1 MKGTNFFRMQVSIP
15 HMPPVLLAAPPALQ
29 SLAQAIGLACGR
41 DGVPGAQA
49 MLEALRDAVRTPDLL
64 QATHRVGS
72 DTGYARHVV
81 HADPLDRFTVLALV
95 WRPGQ
100 FSPVHWHHS
109 WCAYAVVSGLL
120 QETGYDWDE
129 ASGRATASMRRERGV
144 GDASFAIAGSIR
156 IHRLGNGG
164 TREAISLHVY
174 GVPAVQITT
183 GVNRVVDPLAVR

>member
-1 MKGTNFFRMQVSIP
+1 
-15 HMPPVLLAAPPALQ
+15 MPTALLAAPPALQ
-29 SLAQAIGLACGR
+29 SFARAIGMACGQ
-41 DGVPGAQA
+41 GGAPSPEVQ
-49 MLEALRDAVRTPDLL
+49 LGALREAVRAPDLL
-64 QATHRVGS
+64 DAAHRAGS
-72 DTGYARHVV
+72 DKGYVRHVV

-129 ASGRATASMRRERGV
+129 ASGRATASMRRGRAQ
-144 GDASFAIAGSIR
+144 GDCSFASAGSTR

-164 TREAISLHVY
+164 VHEAISLHVY
-174 GVPAVQITT
+174 GVAAGRITT
-183 GVNRVVDPLAVR
+183 GVNRVVDPLAVG

>member
-1 MKGTNFFRMQVSIP
+1 
-15 HMPPVLLAAPPALQ
+15 MPAASVAAPPALQ
-29 SLAQAIGLACGR
+29 SLANAIGLACGR
-41 DGVPGAQA
+41 GGVPHGEA
-49 MLEALRDAVRTPDLL
+49 MLAALRGAVRAPDLL
-64 QATHRVGS
+64 DAAHRAGS
-72 DTGYARHVV
+72 DSGYTRHVV

-120 QETGYDWDE
+120 QETCYDWNE
-129 ASGRATASMRRERGV
+129 ASGCATAAMRRERGE
-144 GDASFAIAGSIR
+144 GDASFAIAGSTR

-174 GVPAVQITT
+174 GVAAARITT

>member
-1 MKGTNFFRMQVSIP
+1 
-15 HMPPVLLAAPPALQ
+15 MPPALLATPPALQ

-41 DGVPGAQA
+41 DGVPGAAA
-49 MLEALRDAVRTPDLL
+49 MLATLRDAVRAPDLL
-64 QATHRVGS
+64 DAAHRAGS

-120 QETGYDWDE
+120 QEAGYDWDE
-129 ASGRATASMRRERGV
+129 AHGCATASMQRERGE
-144 GDASFAIAGSIR
+144 GDASFALAGSSR

-164 TREAISLHVY
+164 RREAISLHVY
-174 GVPAVQITT
+174 GVPASRITT

>member
-1 MKGTNFFRMQVSIP
+1 
-15 HMPPVLLAAPPALQ
+15 MPTAVLAVPTALQ
-29 SLAQAIGLACGR
+29 SLARGIGPACGR
-41 DGVPGAQA
+41 GGLPRGEA
-49 MLEALRDAVRTPDLL
+49 MLAALRDAVRAPDLL
-64 QATHRVGS
+64 DAAHRAGS
-72 DTGYARHVV
+72 DRGYARHVV

-120 QETGYDWDE
+120 QETCYDWNE
-129 ASGRATASMRRERGV
+129 TSGCATASMRRDRGE
-144 GDASFAIAGSIR
+144 GDASFAIAGSTR

-174 GVPAVQITT
+174 GVAAGSITT

>member
-1 MKGTNFFRMQVSIP
+1 M
-15 HMPPVLLAAPPALQ
+15 PPAL
-29 SLAQAIGLACGR
+29 LATPSALQTLAHAIGLACGR
-41 DGVPGAQA
+41 DGIPGAEA
-49 MLEALRDAVRTPDLL
+49 MLENLRDAVRNPELL
-64 QATHRVGS
+64 GAAHRVGS
-72 DTGYARHVV
+72 DRGYARHVV
-81 HADPLDRFTVLALV
+81 HADPLERFTVLALV

-129 ASGRATASMRRERGV
+129 ASGCATASMLRERAV
-144 GDASFAIAGSIR
+144 GDASFAIAGSTR

-164 TREAISLHVY
+164 VREAISLHVY
-174 GVPAVQITT
+174 GVAAGRITT

>member
-1 MKGTNFFRMQVSIP
+1 MEQISSRDRLAFPS
-15 HMPPVLLAAPPALQ
+15 MPPTVLAVPPALQ
-29 SLAQAIGLACGR
+29 SLARAIGLACGR
-41 DGVPGAQA
+41 GGVPQA
-49 MLEALRDAVRTPDLL
+49 EALLAALRDAVRAPDLL
-64 QATHRVGS
+64 DQAQRAGS
-72 DTGYARHVV
+72 DQGYARHVV

-129 ASGRATASMRRERGV
+129 GRGCATASMQRERRD
-144 GDASFAIAGSIR
+144 GDASFAIAGSTR

-174 GVPAVQITT
+174 GVAAGSIAT
-183 GVNRVVDPLAVR
+183 GVNCVVDPLAVR

>member
-1 MKGTNFFRMQVSIP
+1 
-15 HMPPVLLAAPPALQ
+15 MPPALLARPTPLQ
-29 SLAQAIGLACGR
+29 SLAREIERACGR
-41 DGVPGAQA
+41 GGLPHG
-49 MLEALRDAVRTPDLL
+49 EALLAALREAVRAPDLL
-64 QATHRVGS
+64 DASQRAGS
-72 DTGYARHVV
+72 DQGYARHVV

-129 ASGRATASMRRERGV
+129 ARGRASASMQRARAE
-144 GDASFAIAGSIR
+144 GDCSFAEAGSAR

-164 TREAISLHVY
+164 AREAISLHVY
-174 GVPAVQITT
+174 GVAAARIATA
-183 GVNRVVDPLAVR
+183 VNRVVDPLAVA